1 MRLRGRSSLTAA
13 IEVAVAVS
21 CILVYIWRFREAY
34 SLSWIPIALGLLI
47 SHAVRRETP
56 AAIGFGPAGWREAA
70 RKMAPWVAVLIAV
83 LVGVGLWFETI
94 RPASFERRLWNL
106 ARYLPWGVVQQYL
119 LNGYF
124 LNRLQVVFGAG
135 KERRTL
141 AVTVLLFTGAHAP
154 NPFLMAVAAA
164 GGWICGRLYLRY
176 RNLFVLGLAHGL
188 VGFTLHLVTPLWLS
202 RGFYAGP
209 RYFEFY

>member
-135 KERRTL
+135 KERRAL
-141 AVTVLLFTGAHAP
+141 ADRACRQQHP
-154 NPFLMAVAAA
+154 
-164 GGWICGRLYLRY
+164 
-176 RNLFVLGLAHGL
+176 
-188 VGFTLHLVTPLWLS
+188 
-202 RGFYAGP
+202 
-209 RYFEFY
+209 